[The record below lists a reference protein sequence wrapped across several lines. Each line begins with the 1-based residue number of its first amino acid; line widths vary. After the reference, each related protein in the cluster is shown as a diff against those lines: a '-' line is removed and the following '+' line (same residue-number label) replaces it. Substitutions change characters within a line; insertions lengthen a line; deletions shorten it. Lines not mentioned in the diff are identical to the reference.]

1 MKFLFTVASYYPIIG
16 GVQVVTQNTA
26 EELVKQG
33 NEVTVLISRN
43 RGIKELNELNGVK
56 LKYYDLYT
64 KKDKIVGNK
73 EEYVSYLKDLCKDF
87 DVLVNVS
94 VHSAL
99 TDAILPH
106 IQEFKCKT
114 VLYLHGIYEFKWS
127 EKDKSSPTRILSK
140 LYYNSRRRLFYSK
153 LYKYAKNYDLIVHLS
168 EEDISM
174 KYMKKYGISQN
185 TVIHNAAERAFF
197 EPPVSECDEKYF
209 LQVANYAE
217 HKNQEYSLRAFY
229 KSDCRDVKMVYVG
242 SQKNSYYEY
251 LVDLNSKLAQEYGE
265 RKVEFQ
271 VGISRSDT
279 IEMFKHASAI
289 ILSSRV
295 EKFPMVLVEGLACGV
310 PFISTDCGCV
320 GTLQGG
326 CVVHSIEEMAECMSY
341 YHSHTFELNQR
352 KNERIEYAI
361 HNMTVHSKVQSLLD
375 SIGKVSEYESDNRT

>member
-73 EEYVSYLKDLCKDF
+73 EKYVSYLKDLCKDF

-153 LYKYAKNYDLIVHLS
+153 LYKYAKNYDFIIHLS

-320 GTLQGG
+320 GTFQGG
-326 CVVHSIEEMAECMSY
+326 CVVHSIEEMAECMLRFSEQNEEVNRLRLSGQQY
-341 YHSHTFELNQR
+341 ASDYFSIE
-352 KNERIEYAI
+352 KNVA
-361 HNMTVHSKVQSLLD
+361 NLLRD
-375 SIGKVSEYESDNRT
+375 INRRA